1 MRVER
6 QLVTDLLRSRGDAK
20 AAELAA
26 RSLPATI
33 DLARDRVLLRQ
44 CGIDPDAIAFDLSHA
59 DRNESAPHTA
69 EPTDGRSRPRVDS
82 LGAPGGVAAQG
93 GAPSTDAESPVAGR
107 DRERDPRGPTHD
119 RTLSNGAEAGTAGVP
134 PGSRE
139 RSSLDTH
146 PARCPRCALRFSSAD
161 AMLDHL
167 SSHRRQSRPG
177 PGFAAGPPM
186 MLSAMPAWQVDA
198 ALSDL
203 ERSLRR
209 PRLPRLVRAMLKGGL
224 LSILVLAAVVLVLA
238 GFPVLGMTLAVS
250 AVLLADGRPVPYLR
264 RVRAGRARRPGAE

>member
-6 QLVTDLLRSRGDAK
+6 QLVTDLLRSRGNATT
-20 AAELAA
+20 AELAA

-44 CGIDPDAIAFDLSHA
+44 CGIDPDAMAFDLSHA
-59 DRNESAPHTA
+59 HRNESAPRTA
-69 EPTDGRSRPRVDS
+69 EPTDGRSRPRIDS
-82 LGAPGGVAAQG
+82 LGEPGGLGAQG
-93 GAPSTDAESPVAGR
+93 GAPSTDAEVPAMGR
-107 DRERDPRGPTHD
+107 DPERDPRGPTHD
-119 RTLSNGAEAGTAGVP
+119 RKLSDGAQTGSAGVSP
-134 PGSRE
+134 ASRE
-139 RSSLDTH
+139 RSSVDTH

-167 SSHRRQSRPG
+167 SSHLRRATPG
-177 PGFAAGPPM
+177 PQFAAGPSI

-209 PRLPRLVRAMLKGGL
+209 PRLTRLARAMLKGGL
-224 LSILVLAAVVLVLA
+224 LSIIVLAAVVFVVA
-238 GFPVLGMTLAVS
+238 GRPVLGITFAVS
-250 AVLLADGRPVPYLR
+250 AVLLADGRPVRYLR
-264 RVRAGRARRPGAE
+264 RVSAGRARRPGAE